1 MEIFVII
8 MVSLVGAAMLVATIY
23 LLAYY
28 SHPEDGGFGA
38 DLLAKIVMIIGM
50 SLSWATVLM
59 FPLDV
64 SNARSDDQASF
75 RMDIMWYII
84 YISTAAFVLIII
96 PAMIFWYEADE
107 DDSCVSRNLLYLVFK
122 NTIDFLSTYYYY
134 YSSISY
140 IFYNV
145 CVFSKSKNT
154 CNKNKL
160 SYFRTRKIKFTS
172 FNTFNFM

>member
-38 DLLAKIVMIIGM
+38 DLLAKIIMIIGM

-64 SNARSDDQASF
+64 SNARSEDESSF

-84 YISTAAFVLIII
+84 YISTAVFVLIII

-107 DDSCVSRNLLYLVFK
+107 EDSCVSHNLLSLVF
-122 NTIDFLSTYYYY
+122 
-134 YSSISY
+134 
-140 IFYNV
+140 
-145 CVFSKSKNT
+145 
-154 CNKNKL
+154 
-160 SYFRTRKIKFTS
+160 
-172 FNTFNFM
+172 

>member
-38 DLLAKIVMIIGM
+38 DLLAKIIMIIGM

-64 SNARSDDQASF
+64 SNARSEDESSF

-84 YISTAAFVLIII
+84 YISTAVFVLIII

-107 DDSCVSRNLLYLVFK
+107 EDSCVSHNLLSIVFK
-122 NTIDFLSTYYYY
+122 NTINILPINYNN
-134 YSSISY
+134 YSSFSY
-140 IFYNV
+140 IFYHV
-145 CVFSKSKNT
+145 CIFSKSKNSS
-154 CNKNKL
+154 NKN
-160 SYFRTRKIKFTS
+160 
-172 FNTFNFM
+172 